1 MSGCYYFT
9 FISSIPFAFM
19 YNYNKFNCFQVFIL
33 FLFCFVLLCFFLEIV
48 LKGRLVPDYNLW
60 LEHIQVEKGGGA

>member
-1 MSGCYYFT
+1 MF
-9 FISSIPFAFM
+9 F
-19 YNYNKFNCFQVFIL
+19 
-33 FLFCFVLLCFFLEIV
+33 FVFFLEIV